1 MDNVIIYQ
9 RIESL
14 NDRERAL
21 FAFSMAER
29 MMPLYYDLCNNHTEI
44 TSVPL
49 NFRGF
54 KNTLK

>member
-14 NDRERAL
+14 DDRERAL

-29 MMPLYYDLCNNHTEI
+29 MMPLYYDLCDNHTEI
-44 TSVPL
+44 
-49 NFRGF
+49 
-54 KNTLK
+54 